1 MFKYELN
8 VAHLYGDLM
17 NTYGDNGN
25 LLALKY
31 YANKM
36 GVDLKTT
43 VVSLDDKF
51 NGQDWDI
58 VFFGGGQD
66 YEQTIVSKDIQ
77 GKKDG
82 ITNYIENGGPMLA
95 ICGGYQLLGHY
106 YVGADGEKIPG
117 IGALDHYTVSQDH
130 NRFIG
135 NILIKNKETGE
146 KYHGFENHNGMTYLG
161 KGERPLGEV
170 IEGHGNNDQGQSEG
184 VIYKNV
190 YGSYFHG
197 PILTRNGIL
206 AKRILLTA
214 LKRKYPEVDF
224 SAQEEM
230 QIEATF

>member
-1 MFKYELN
+1 MKYNLN
-8 VAHLYGDLM
+8 VAHLYGDLL

-31 YANKM
+31 YAKKM
-36 GVDLKTT
+36 DTDLDIDI
-43 VVSLDDKF
+43 VSLDDQF
-51 NGQDWDI
+51 NPKDWDI

-77 GKKDG
+77 HKKEDL
-82 ITNYIENGGPMLA
+82 TDYIEDGGPLLA

-106 YVGADGEKIPG
+106 YVGANGEKIKG
-117 IGALDHYTVSQDH
+117 IDALDHYTLSQDD

-135 NILIKNKETGE
+135 DIVIKNAETGE
-146 KYHGFENHNGMTYLG
+146 IYHGFENHNGKTFLG

-170 IEGHGNNDQGQSEG
+170 QSGHGNNGEDQSEG

-197 PILTRNGIL
+197 PILTRNGEL
-206 AKRILLTA
+206 AKRD
-214 LKRKYPEVDF
+214 RKSVV
-224 SAQEEM
+224 
-230 QIEATF
+230 